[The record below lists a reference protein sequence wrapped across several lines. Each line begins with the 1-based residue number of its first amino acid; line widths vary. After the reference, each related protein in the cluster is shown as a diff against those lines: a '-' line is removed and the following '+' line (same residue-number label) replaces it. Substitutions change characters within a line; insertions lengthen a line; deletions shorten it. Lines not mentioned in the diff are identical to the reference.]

1 MALERPTEPKSTNT
15 VEYPMQENS
24 DDCSDCDCDSSDD
37 GTDEYV
43 ASRFR
48 MNTLALH
55 CNSTPCHTTTQD
67 ISSGD
72 RGSGGSPPLRMTAM
86 SKSPGGGEPRGHN
99 MHDMSDLVD
108 SDDEDLRMTKCNKD
122 REEFGSEPEYSDSD
136 EELQQIRA
144 LMYKRWNRMNGTATP
159 SPMEQ
164 HDCREPLFD
173 TGGIPQEFFH
183 AHTTQSEPW
192 QEACWRKDFD
202 VDGITEETMR
212 AIFGGNLW
220 PLELDEDEE
229 VNALPSRP
237 VIKVAIDS
245 GAADHVINP
254 DDVPGHTVV
263 PSAGSKAG
271 KHFLAA
277 GGHRIPNQGQLNL
290 MVSGEGFSGRVK
302 STFQAAPVTRPL
314 LSVSKICDSGCKVLF
329 DKERA
334 IIRKDGRNVG
344 TFVRRGGLY
353 VAELAVQD
361 PDRPADFPRPG
372 VNQ

>member
-1 MALERPTEPKSTNT
+1 MKPLAVRAAAATEVTTQQCTTQQSASQQLASQLKKGNST
-15 VEYPMQENS
+15 
-24 DDCSDCDCDSSDD
+24 D
-37 GTDEYV
+37 GT
-43 ASRFR
+43 A
-48 MNTLALH
+48 
-55 CNSTPCHTTTQD
+55 PTQD

-99 MHDMSDLVD
+99 MRDMPDWVD
-108 SDDEDLRMTKCNKD
+108 SDNDED
-122 REEFGSEPEYSDSD
+122 
-136 EELQQIRA
+136 LQQIRA
-144 LMYKRWNRMNGTATP
+144 LVYKRLNRMNGTATP
-159 SPMEQ
+159 SPVEP

-173 TGGIPQEFFH
+173 TGGAPQEFL
-183 AHTTQSEPW
+183 
-192 QEACWRKDFD
+192 EACWRKDFD

-212 AIFGGNLW
+212 AIFGDNLW

-263 PSAGSKAG
+263 PSAGSRAG